1 MLKKYIYC
9 TIAINQSYIDYAI
22 KFANQLY
29 EKSPNTKVLIVSD
42 IDNIDLPNV
51 IYHKIPEHYK
61 TKLLM
66 GNIFN
71 YNLKFYPILKSL
83 EENYEYI
90 IFKDC
95 DWEIYDGYSDEK
107 LDNLISVFEESGY
120 DCFFERPYSIS
131 SKYTDKNC
139 IFKHKIDIYN
149 LMETDKYD
157 KGVVPIEQF
166 FLFKNS
172 PKLKIFCDKWAER
185 EKIISD
191 SNIHPWAEGL
201 EIGMSLIDADM
212 THNNSR
218 FTEISNC
225 FKFDS
230 YGNKHTRY

>member
-1 MLKKYIYC
+1 MIKKFIYC

-29 EKSPNTKVLIVSD
+29 EKSPNSKVLIVSD
-42 IDNIDLPNV
+42 VDNIDLPNV
-51 IYHKIPEHYK
+51 IYHKIPENYK
-61 TKLLM
+61 TKLLFSE
-66 GNIFN
+66 IFN

-83 EENYEYI
+83 EENYDYI

-95 DWEIYDGYSDEK
+95 DWEIYDEYSDEK

-120 DCFFERPYSIS
+120 DCFYERPYSIS
-131 SKYTDKNC
+131 AKSTEDC
-139 IFKHKIDIYN
+139 LFKHKVSIFN
-149 LMETDKYD
+149 LMDTNKYD

-172 PKLKIFCDKWAER
+172 PKLKLFCEKWAEK

-191 SNIHPWAEGL
+191 SDVHPWAEGL
-201 EIGMSLIDADM
+201 EIGMSLIDANM
-212 THNNSR
+212 THSHSR

-225 FKFDS
+225 FMFDS
-230 YGNKHTRY
+230 YGNKYTRY